1 MDAPPQE
8 LQDPR
13 ELDYAELAAEVPEPP
28 PDAQEPP
35 VEPVKRKRGRPLGS
49 RNKPKPPPEEPDP
62 EPPASRDVP
71 EPDPEPEDS
80 EPSEPATP
88 IKPKPRASARKPRQ
102 QAIPVLDVDFQ
113 PGYGGAGPPTKP
125 VRMRRQPTASTLMEL
140 IAGAAAQRG
149 EQERDR
155 RRSFYDNHLPS

>member
-13 ELDYAELAAEVPEPP
+13 EPDYAELAAEVPEPP

-49 RNKPKPPPEEPDP
+49 RNKPKPPPEDP
-62 EPPASRDVP
+62 EPPEVEPPEVPEVP
-71 EPDPEPEDS
+71 EPS
-80 EPSEPATP
+80 ESSESEPATP
-88 IKPKPRASARKPRQ
+88 IKPKPRARPRAKPKQ
-102 QAIPVLDVDFQ
+102 IPVLDADFQ
-113 PGYGGAGPPTKP
+113 PGYGGSGPPKP
-125 VRMRRQPTASTLMEL
+125 VRMRRQTTASTLMEL

-149 EQERDR
+149 EQDRDR
-155 RRSFYDNHLPS
+155 RRAFYETYLPL

>member
-13 ELDYAELAAEVPEPP
+13 ELDYAELAAEVPE

-49 RNKPKPPPEEPDP
+49 RNKPKPPPEVP
-62 EPPASRDVP
+62 EPPEPSEAS
-71 EPDPEPEDS
+71 EAS
-80 EPSEPATP
+80 ESEPATP
-88 IKPKPRASARKPRQ
+88 IKPKPRARPPRAKPKQ
-102 QAIPVLDVDFQ
+102 TPALDADFH
-113 PGYGGAGPPTKP
+113 GAGPPKP
-125 VRMRRQPTASTLMEL
+125 VRLRRQHTASSLMEL

-149 EQERDR
+149 EQDRHR
-155 RRSFYDNHLPS
+155 RRAFYETFLPI

>member
-8 LQDPR
+8 LQDSQ
-13 ELDYAELAAEVPEPP
+13 ELDYAELAAEVPE

-49 RNKPKPPPEEPDP
+49 RNKPKPPPEVLE
-62 EPPASRDVP
+62 VP
-71 EPDPEPEDS
+71 EPEPEPEDS

-88 IKPKPRASARKPRQ
+88 IKPKPRARPRAKPKQ
-102 QAIPVLDVDFQ
+102 IPALDVDFQ
-113 PGYGGAGPPTKP
+113 TGYGGTGPPKP
-125 VRMRRQPTASTLMEL
+125 VRMRRQPTAPSLMDL

-149 EQERDR
+149 EQDRDR
-155 RRSFYDNHLPS
+155 RRAFYDNYLPL

>member
-13 ELDYAELAAEVPEPP
+13 ELDYAELVEEVPEPP

-49 RNKPKPPPEEPDP
+49 RNKPKPPPEVPEVSEPP
-62 EPPASRDVP
+62 EPPEPSEAS
-71 EPDPEPEDS
+71 E
-80 EPSEPATP
+80 SEPATP
-88 IKPKPRASARKPRQ
+88 IKPRARAKPRAKPKQ
-102 QAIPVLDVDFQ
+102 IPALDVDFQ
-113 PGYGGAGPPTKP
+113 PGYGGAGPPKP
-125 VRMRRQPTASTLMEL
+125 VRLRRQPTAPSLMDL

-149 EQERDR
+149 EQDRDR
-155 RRSFYDNHLPS
+155 RRAFYDNYLPL

>member
-49 RNKPKPPPEEPDP
+49 RNKPKPPPEVLEVP
-62 EPPASRDVP
+62 EPP
-71 EPDPEPEDS
+71 
-80 EPSEPATP
+80 EPSEASDASEPEPVTP
-88 IKPKPRASARKPRQ
+88 IKTKPRAKPRAKPKQ
-102 QAIPVLDVDFQ
+102 TPALDADFH
-113 PGYGGAGPPTKP
+113 GAAPPKP
-125 VRMRRQPTASTLMEL
+125 VRLRRQHTASSLMEL

-149 EQERDR
+149 EQDRDR
-155 RRSFYDNHLPS
+155 RRAFYETYLPLQ